1 MLRVVLSNVILILE
15 TYKLGFER
23 DFNCLKMKWSNILKS
38 IYKKLF
44 KDEMDEYLKSIYK
57 SFLENPKGKGFQL
70 KNDTARRVER
80 EEEEK

>member
-23 DFNCLKMKWSNILKS
+23 DFNCLKMKWLNI
-38 IYKKLF
+38 
-44 KDEMDEYLKSIYK
+44 LKSIYK

-70 KNDTARRVER
+70 KNDTARSVESRR
-80 EEEEK
+80 EKKKKKRSKGEEIN